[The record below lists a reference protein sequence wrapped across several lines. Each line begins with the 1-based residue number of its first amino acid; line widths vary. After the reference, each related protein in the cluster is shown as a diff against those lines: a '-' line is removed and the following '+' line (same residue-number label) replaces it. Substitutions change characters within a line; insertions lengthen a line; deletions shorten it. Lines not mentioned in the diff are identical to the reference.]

1 MSENQVQGEDAKKE
15 KRTYKVGEFEG
26 PLDLLWALIHEKKID
41 LYDIPIVEIT
51 EQFLEYLDFAA
62 SVELGDLSEFYA
74 MAAKLI
80 YIKTK
85 MMLPLDNAV
94 DEELDFDDP
103 RDELVE
109 RLIEYQKFKK
119 LSALMEEKED
129 LNEWNFE
136 RKKIRRAVPEES
148 REDIWEKVDTWN
160 LLDQMQKMFKNLI
173 SSFNDSRVLDM
184 NEEISV
190 NEKKT
195 LMVEFLEERGE
206 CYFSDLIV
214 RAGSKLDV
222 ICAFMAVLEAV
233 KEKLAEIYQNRLFGD
248 IKICPYKAA

>member
-1 MSENQVQGEDAKKE
+1 MSESQVQNEQSEKKMS
-15 KRTYKVGEFEG
+15 YKIGEFEG

-41 LYDIPIVEIT
+41 VYDIPIIEIT
-51 EQFLEYLDFAA
+51 EQFLEYLDFAV
-62 SVELGDLSEFYA
+62 SVDLGDLSDFYA

-80 YIKTK
+80 YIKSR
-85 MMLPLDNAV
+85 MMLPVDSSV
-94 DEELDFDDP
+94 DEGLDFDDP

-119 LSALMEEKED
+119 LSSLMEEKED

-136 RKKIRRAVPEES
+136 RKKIHRAVPEES

-160 LLDQMQKMFKNLI
+160 LLDQMQKMFRNLI
-173 SSFNDSRVLDM
+173 SSFNDARVLDM

-195 LMVEFLEERGE
+195 LMAEFLEQRGE
-206 CYFSDLIV
+206 CFFSDLIV

-233 KEKLAEIYQNRLFGD
+233 KEKLAEIYQNKLFGD
-248 IKICPYKAA
+248 IKICRYRAA